1 MFRQEVMAGA
11 HPFASAWERITIPY
25 SKLGASAASYKL
37 LKDTEVNL
45 PRAYAALDEMTPPER
60 GYAILEGHWQG
71 RYAKYRKLHPIER
84 AKAITAVVST
94 LQREIVADLFHS
106 GKKTGITRQP
116 IAMTPTEKTA
126 ARDILT
132 QYKAME
138 LYNALVLTK
147 EVGWEKRS
155 YLPASD
161 VLRELEVAVPR
172 VYAEVQ
178 KRFKKAN
185 VLPWNGVREVWPEVK
200 AKLESPE
207 ILSRVKQGEKVQ
219 TTFSLVGEWGQAK
232 FAQ

>member
-1 MFRQEVMAGA
+1 
-11 HPFASAWERITIPY
+11 
-25 SKLGASAASYKL
+25 
-37 LKDTEVNL
+37 
-45 PRAYAALDEMTPPER
+45 
-60 GYAILEGHWQG
+60 
-71 RYAKYRKLHPIER
+71 
-84 AKAITAVVST
+84 
-94 LQREIVADLFHS
+94 
-106 GKKTGITRQP
+106 
-116 IAMTPTEKTA
+116 MTPTEKTA